1 MLTIA
6 NLRSNNESVNYYK
19 ILDGH
24 TYICTYKYICI
35 TIQNRYIK
43 SNRKLNKLITNDK
56 FIPTVT
62 DINLIVFLYKNN
74 EEKEMWIIFA

>member
-24 TYICTYKYICI
+24 TYICI